1 MLSFVNTRALRWV
14 IVMQLEKEK
23 KYGMEFKISRR
34 VAEKEVAGSRIRA
47 NFVVDETFLWVFSC
61 A

>member
-1 MLSFVNTRALRWV
+1 
-14 IVMQLEKEK
+14 
-23 KYGMEFKISRR
+23 MEFKISRR

-47 NFVVDETFLWVFSC
+47 NFVVDETFSWVFSC